1 MRMRGLT
8 WRKIPFFFCNH
19 ALSDRYQ
26 VALGQNAPKLD
37 FVVIFKTCKGTI
49 MKTVPA
55 NFLSFLFFDLENIID
70 TVMKTD
76 D

>member
-1 MRMRGLT
+1 MA
-8 WRKIPFFFCNH
+8 KNSIFFCNH